1 MKTENKKG
9 FEIGFLITLKPITKK
24 GLISDLK
31 DYEIINKLL

>member
-24 GLISDLK
+24 GLILK
-31 DYEIINKLL
+31 DYEIINKLQ